1 MNFGDAVKRTDE
13 ACLRVF
19 GQDVT
24 YLPQSGGQASIR
36 AIFQPIRETEE
47 ASPGVY
53 GVIFVRPADLPEALE
68 LGDEVEIG
76 GARYKVFDIEADQ
89 EGGVVLRLRKID

>member
-36 AIFQPIRETEE
+36 AIFQPTRETEE

-53 GVIFVRPADLPEALE
+53 GVVFVRPDAPA

-76 GARYKVFDIEADQ
+76 GARYKVYDIEADQ